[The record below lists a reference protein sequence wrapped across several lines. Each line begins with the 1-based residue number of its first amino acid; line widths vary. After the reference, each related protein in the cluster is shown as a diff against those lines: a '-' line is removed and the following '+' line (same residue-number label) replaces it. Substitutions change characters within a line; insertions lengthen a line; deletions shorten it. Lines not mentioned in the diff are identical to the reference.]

1 MTAKTESIVT
11 QIINGNNYSAVR
23 VVEGTRK
30 LRQYIFFRGHTEH
43 DSGTY
48 IPDNESIMLRFA
60 KLLLWQIVVKGL
72 PGQAP
77 LEPNIPLGS
86 DS

>member
-1 MTAKTESIVT
+1 MTEKTETTIW
-11 QIINGNNYSAVR
+11 QAINGNRYSAVR

-30 LRQYIFFRGHTEH
+30 LRQYIVFRGHIEH

-48 IPDNESIMLRFA
+48 APGDEGIMA
-60 KLLLWQIVVKGL
+60 AHAELLLWQLVVRGL

-77 LEPNIPLGS
+77 LEPNERQKEGL
-86 DS
+86 